1 MKSMPTSL
9 VFYMVSCFWLDLVYG
24 FQFNLNRRME
34 GLKVV
39 EEGYACFTTVVTK
52 QVQSSQSSAL

>member
-9 VFYMVSCFWLDLVYG
+9 VFYMVSCFWSDLVYG

-39 EEGYACFTTVVTK
+39 EEDYACFTTAVTRR
-52 QVQSSQSSAL
+52 VQSSQCRAS